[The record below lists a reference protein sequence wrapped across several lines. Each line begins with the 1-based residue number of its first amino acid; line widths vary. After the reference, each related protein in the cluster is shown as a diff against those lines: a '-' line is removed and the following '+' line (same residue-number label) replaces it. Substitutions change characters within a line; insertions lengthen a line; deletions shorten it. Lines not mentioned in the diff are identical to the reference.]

1 MERSWSQAGATGGN
15 RSQTRPPRKRL
26 KSAVPQ
32 PLATGRNGSA
42 AHGNEGVVLG
52 SELTTTTCRQT
63 CARTLD
69 LYDRGRGVA
78 LRWWGAEGARCL
90 SGAWGLGDALL
101 RLARQALR
109 GRP

>member
-1 MERSWSQAGATGGN
+1 MERSWSKAGATGGN

-42 AHGNEGVVLG
+42 HGYEGVVLG

-63 CARTLD
+63 CALTLD
-69 LYDRGRGVA
+69 LYERGRGVA
-78 LRWWGAEGARCL
+78 LRWWGARGLCAMLAAHPYLGARV
-90 SGAWGLGDALL
+90 AARDGLDPGSA
-101 RLARQALR
+101 
-109 GRP
+109 